1 MNRRLVSPQ
10 RGYDKDKYFAPPCSD
25 CERSRLRS
33 STLPVLTS
41 PLISRSLVALLSLS
55 FSFALALSG
64 CSTSNFRVDA
74 IPGTLAVSPSSVT
87 FGPVPVGQTATS
99 AVSVINGSTAAAVI
113 TRLDLTGNSF
123 TVAGST
129 NFPITVAPGGTY
141 RLNVL
146 FNPSAVGAASGQ
158 LTITSNAFTG
168 GNVVVALSGTG
179 TTTLAALSGLSCSS
193 SSITGS
199 GTDACAVTLTSTAP
213 SGGYTISLSSTN
225 AAVTVPATVTVP
237 ANASSAGFTATVSS
251 VGTAQAVTLTA
262 TAGSVTSNF
271 ALQLNAAVPT
281 LTASTASIGFGN
293 VQVDTTAT
301 QSVTLVST
309 GTAPVVIN
317 SATLTGTGFSLSGST
332 FPAALNPGQAA
343 TLNIEF
349 DPATAGAAT
358 GQITVS
364 SNSTTNAT
372 AVIALIGTGTT
383 VPAALSGLSC
393 SSSSITGAGTDAC
406 AVTLTSTAPSG
417 GFSIILSSSNA
428 AVTVPATVTV
438 PANGS
443 SAGFT
448 ATVSSVGTAQAV
460 TLTANAGSVTSRFAL
475 QLNAAVPTLTV
486 NATSVGFGDVQVDT
500 TATQSVT
507 LTSTGTAPVVVNSA
521 TLTGTGFSLSGSTY
535 PATLNPGQTA
545 TLTIEF
551 DPATA
556 GAATGQI
563 TVSSNSSTNG
573 TAVIALNGTGTG
585 TTASHEVNL
594 SWNAPSGSTDPIVGY
609 NVYRSPSGSSTFEI
623 LNSSLVTFTTYADTT
638 VQSGEAYDYIA
649 TSVDD
654 AGVESAASNMF
665 GVTIP

>member
-1 MNRRLVSPQ
+1 
-10 RGYDKDKYFAPPCSD
+10 
-25 CERSRLRS
+25 
-33 STLPVLTS
+33 
-41 PLISRSLVALLSLS
+41 LS

-193 SSITGS
+193 SSMTGS

-332 FPAALNPGQAA
+332 FPATLNPGQAA

-438 PANGS
+438 PANAS